1 MRQTQSILGQHFS
14 IAGQLKFTSPRML
27 MSLFIMSYMV
37 ADGVLIS
44 RYMGTVALASL
55 NMIFPLAI
63 FLGAVGIMLSA
74 GGGSVV
80 SRRMGAG
87 DAAGADRALS
97 TLVYA
102 EFFFGLIVGVVG
114 ILLLDPLLSF
124 LNVNDEQY
132 AYAYEYQIVWLA
144 FMPFFL
150 LSVLSQTF
158 FTVAGFPKLGLAVSI
173 ASGLTNVVLD
183 IVFMGPLGWGMYGGA
198 LATVISWIVAAAAG
212 ALFFCRAQA
221 PIKIIRTRPDWDALK
236 GACRSGFSEMVG
248 SLSSAVTLYLFNAAF
263 MHWLGV
269 DGVAALTIA
278 SYSTYVFNSIFYGF
292 CEATGPILGYKYG
305 EQNWNELASVFKNSL
320 IIMAIFSLGAYGLS
334 LIFAAPVLGF
344 FTPDDSP
351 VFELVLANF
360 GYFALSLLLLCP
372 NMFAAYLFTAMGDG
386 KRAAIVSF
394 CRTFL
399 FTVLAIECL
408 PLLIGELGLWLSV
421 PLAEAMTFVLSAV
434 LIVRNRRRYGYDGY
448 PALVINRD

>member
-1 MRQTQSILGQHFS
+1 MRASQSILGQHFS
-14 IAGQLKFTSPRML
+14 IAGQLRFSFPRML

-63 FLGAVGIMLSA
+63 LLGAVGIMLSA

-80 SRRMGAG
+80 SRRLGAG
-87 DAAGADRALS
+87 DAAGADRAFS
-97 TLVYA
+97 TLIYA
-102 EFFFGLIVGVVG
+102 ECVFGTVVGAAG
-114 ILLLDPLLSF
+114 ILLLTPILGL
-124 LNVNDEQY
+124 LNVNAEQY
-132 AYAYEYQIVWLA
+132 AFAYDYQAVWLA

-150 LSVLSQTF
+150 LSVLAQTF

-173 ASGLTNVVLD
+173 ASGLTNVALD
-183 IVFMGPLGWGMYGGA
+183 ILFMGPLGWGMKGAA
-198 LATVISWIVAAAAG
+198 LATVLSWIVAVIAG
-212 ALFFCRAQA
+212 GIFFGRRTS
-221 PIKIIRTRPDWDALK
+221 PIRFVLTRPDWAALK

-248 SLSSAVTLYLFNAAF
+248 SLSSAVTLFLFNAAF
-263 MHWLGV
+263 LKWLGV

-305 EQNWNELASVFKNSL
+305 EQNWPELARVLKNSF
-320 IIMAIFSLGAYGLS
+320 IIMAVLSLAAYGLS
-334 LIFAAPVLGF
+334 VLFARPVLAF
-344 FTPDDSP
+344 FTPEDSP
-351 VFELVLANF
+351 VFSLVLENF
-360 GYFALSLLLLCP
+360 DYFALSLLLLCP
-372 NMFAAYLFTAMGDG
+372 NMFAAYLFTALGDG
-386 KRAAIVSF
+386 KRAAVVSF

-408 PLLIGELGLWLSV
+408 PQVIGEIGLWLSV
-421 PLAEAMTFVLSAV
+421 PVAETLTLILSLT
-434 LIVRNRRRYGYDGY
+434 LIVRSRRRYGYDGR
-448 PALVINRD
+448 PAEVINRD

>member
-1 MRQTQSILGQHFS
+1 MRATNTILGQHFS
-14 IAGQLKFTSPRML
+14 IAGQLRFTFPRML

-80 SRRMGAG
+80 SRRLGAG
-87 DAAGADRALS
+87 DSHGADRALS
-97 TLVYA
+97 SLVYA
-102 EFFFGLIVGVVG
+102 EFVFGLVVGIIG
-114 ILLLDPLLSF
+114 ILLLDPLLGF
-124 LNVNDEQY
+124 LHVNEEQY
-132 AYAYEYQIVWLA
+132 AFAYDYQFVWLL

-183 IVFMGPLGWGMYGGA
+183 IVFMGPLGWGMWGA
-198 LATVISWIVAAAAG
+198 AQATVISWIVAAVAG
-212 ALFFCRAQA
+212 ALFFCRKNA
-221 PIKIIRTRPDWDALK
+221 PIRIIVTAPDWAALK

-248 SLSSAVTLYLFNAAF
+248 SLSSSVTLYLFNAAF
-263 MHWLGV
+263 MLWLGV

-305 EQNWNELASVFKNSL
+305 EQNWKELAHVFKNSL
-320 IIMAIFSLGAYGLS
+320 VIMTVFSLGAYGLS
-334 LIFAAPVLGF
+334 IIFAKPVLAF
-344 FTPDDSP
+344 FTPETSP
-351 VFELVLANF
+351 VFDLVLANF
-360 GYFALSLLLLCP
+360 GLFALSLLLLCP

-386 KRAAIVSF
+386 KRAALVSF

-408 PLLIGELGLWLSV
+408 PNLIGEIGLWLAV
-421 PLAEAMTFVLSAV
+421 PVAEALTFILSVV
-434 LIVRNRRRYGYDGY
+434 LIAANRRRYGYDGQ
-448 PALVINRD
+448 PALVINKD

>member
-1 MRQTQSILGQHFS
+1 MRATNTILGQHFS
-14 IAGQLKFTSPRML
+14 IAGQLRFTFPRML

-74 GGGSVV
+74 GGSVV
-80 SRRMGAG
+80 SRRLGAG
-87 DAAGADRALS
+87 DSHGADRALS
-97 TLVYA
+97 SLVYA
-102 EFFFGLIVGVVG
+102 EFVFGLVVGIIG
-114 ILLLDPLLSF
+114 ILLLDPLLGF
-124 LNVNDEQY
+124 LHVNEEQY
-132 AYAYEYQIVWLA
+132 AFAYDYQFVWLL

-183 IVFMGPLGWGMYGGA
+183 IVFMGPLGWGMWGA
-198 LATVISWIVAAAAG
+198 AQATVISWIVAAVAG
-212 ALFFCRAQA
+212 ALFFCRKNA
-221 PIKIIRTRPDWDALK
+221 PIRIIVTAPDWAALK

-248 SLSSAVTLYLFNAAF
+248 SLSSSVTLYLFNAAF
-263 MHWLGV
+263 MLWLGV

-292 CEATGPILGYKYG
+292 CEATGPILSYKYG
-305 EQNWNELASVFKNSL
+305 EQNWKELAHVFKNSL
-320 IIMAIFSLGAYGLS
+320 VIMTVFSLGAYGLS
-334 LIFAAPVLGF
+334 IIFAKPVLAF
-344 FTPDDSP
+344 FTPETSP
-351 VFELVLANF
+351 VFDLVLANF
-360 GYFALSLLLLCP
+360 GLFALSLLLLCP

-386 KRAAIVSF
+386 KRAALVSF

-408 PLLIGELGLWLSV
+408 PNLIGEIGLWLAV
-421 PLAEAMTFVLSAV
+421 PVAEALTFILSVV
-434 LIVRNRRRYGYDGY
+434 LIAANRRRYGYDGQ
-448 PALVINRD
+448 PALVINKD

>member
-1 MRQTQSILGQHFS
+1 MRATNTILGQHFS
-14 IAGQLKFTSPRML
+14 IAGQLRFTFPRML

-80 SRRMGAG
+80 SRRLGAG
-87 DAAGADRALS
+87 DSHGADRALS
-97 TLVYA
+97 SLVYA
-102 EFFFGLIVGVVG
+102 EFVFGLVVGIIG
-114 ILLLDPLLSF
+114 ILLLDPLLGF
-124 LNVNDEQY
+124 LHVNEEQY
-132 AYAYEYQIVWLA
+132 AFAYDYQFVWLL

-183 IVFMGPLGWGMYGGA
+183 IVFMGPLGWGMWGAA
-198 LATVISWIVAAAAG
+198 LATVISWIVAAVAG
-212 ALFFCRAQA
+212 ALFFCRKNA
-221 PIKIIRTRPDWDALK
+221 PIRIIVTAPDWAALK

-248 SLSSAVTLYLFNAAF
+248 SLSSSVTLYLFNAAF
-263 MHWLGV
+263 MLWLGV

-278 SYSTYVFNSIFYGF
+278 LYSTYVFNSIFYGF

-305 EQNWNELASVFKNSL
+305 EQNWKELSHVFKNSL
-320 IIMAIFSLGAYGLS
+320 VIMTVFSLGAYGLS
-334 LIFAAPVLGF
+334 IIFAKPVLAF
-344 FTPDDSP
+344 FTPETSP
-351 VFELVLANF
+351 VFDLVLANF
-360 GYFALSLLLLCP
+360 GLFALSLLLLCP

-386 KRAAIVSF
+386 KRAALVSF

-408 PLLIGELGLWLSV
+408 PNLIGEIGLWLAV
-421 PLAEAMTFVLSAV
+421 PVAEALTFILSVV
-434 LIVRNRRRYGYDGY
+434 LIAANRRRYGYDGQ
-448 PALVINRD
+448 PALVINKD

>member
-1 MRQTQSILGQHFS
+1 MRASQSILGQHFS
-14 IAGQLKFTSPRML
+14 IAGQLRFSFPRML

-63 FLGAVGIMLSA
+63 LLGAVGIMLSA

-80 SRRMGAG
+80 SRRLGAG
-87 DAAGADRALS
+87 DAAGADRAFS
-97 TLVYA
+97 TLIYA
-102 EFFFGLIVGVVG
+102 ECVFGTVVGAAG
-114 ILLLDPLLSF
+114 ILLLTPILGL
-124 LNVNDEQY
+124 LNVNAEQY
-132 AYAYEYQIVWLA
+132 AFAYDYQAVWLA

-150 LSVLSQTF
+150 LSVLAQTF

-173 ASGLTNVVLD
+173 ASGLTNVALD
-183 IVFMGPLGWGMYGGA
+183 ILFMGPLGWGMKGAA
-198 LATVISWIVAAAAG
+198 LATVLSWIVAVIAG
-212 ALFFCRAQA
+212 GIFFGRRAS
-221 PIKIIRTRPDWDALK
+221 PIRFVLTRPDWAALK

-248 SLSSAVTLYLFNAAF
+248 SLSSAVTLFLFNAAF
-263 MHWLGV
+263 LKWLSV

-305 EQNWNELASVFKNSL
+305 EQNWPELARVLKNSF
-320 IIMAIFSLGAYGLS
+320 IIMAVLSLAAYGLS
-334 LIFAAPVLGF
+334 VLFARPVLAF
-344 FTPDDSP
+344 FTPEDSP
-351 VFELVLANF
+351 VFSLVLENF
-360 GYFALSLLLLCP
+360 GYFAFSLLLLCP
-372 NMFAAYLFTAMGDG
+372 NMFAAYLFTALGDG
-386 KRAAIVSF
+386 KRAAVVSF

-408 PLLIGELGLWLSV
+408 PQVIGEMGLWLSV
-421 PLAEAMTFVLSAV
+421 PVAETLTLILSLT
-434 LIVRNRRRYGYDGY
+434 LIVRSRRRYGYDGR
-448 PALVINRD
+448 PAEVINRD